1 MEAEH
6 MNDARKIDYRLRR
19 QSSKKWRSLL
29 SAMAKVLASQ
39 SDATTTKAAFRT
51 IGLTF
56 AGIVPLPPCRTV
68 EETQQAICGIW
79 QEMDWGTVLL
89 EEHGDTLRIVHH
101 SLGNGRLL
109 IDAFNGSTE
118 FWAAAFLEGVYQKW
132 LGDMSALTHLNVK
145 QIAEVDE
152 FGSVEYELSAT

>member
-1 MEAEH
+1 MEARH

-39 SDATTTKAAFRT
+39 IDTNNIRASFKT

-56 AGIVPLPPCRTV
+56 AGIVSLPSCKTI
-68 EETQQAICGIW
+68 EETQNAICTIW
-79 QEMDWGTVLL
+79 EEMDWGIVLL

-101 SLGNGRLL
+101 RLDNGRLL
-109 IDAFNGSTE
+109 IDAFNGATE
-118 FWAAAFLEGVYQKW
+118 SWAAAFMEGVYQKW
-132 LGDMSALTHLNVK
+132 LGDMSATTNLVVK
-145 QIAEVDE
+145 QISEVDE
-152 FGSVEYELSAT
+152 FGSAEYELSAA

>member
-1 MEAEH
+1 MEAKH

-29 SAMAKVLASQ
+29 SAMAKVLAAQ
-39 SDATTTKAAFRT
+39 TDASNTKAAFKS

-56 AGIVPLPPCRTV
+56 AAIVPLPPSKTI
-68 EETQQAICGIW
+68 EETQQAICNVW
-79 QEMDWGTVLL
+79 EEMDWGTVLL

-101 SLGNGRLL
+101 SLDNGRLL

-132 LGDMSALTHLNVK
+132 LGDMSVSTHLNVR
-145 QIAEVDE
+145 QISEVDE
-152 FGSVEYELSAT
+152 FGSVEYELSA

>member
-1 MEAEH
+1 MEAKH

-29 SAMAKVLASQ
+29 SAMAKVLVSQ
-39 SDATTTKAAFRT
+39 TDSNNTKAAFKA
-51 IGLTF
+51 IGITF
-56 AGIVPLPPCRTV
+56 AGIVQLSPSKTI
-68 EETQQAICGIW
+68 EETQQAICNVW
-79 QEMDWGTVLL
+79 EEMDWGTVLL

-101 SLGNGRLL
+101 SLDNGRLL

-132 LGDMSALTHLNVK
+132 LGDMSVSTHLNVK
-145 QIAEVDE
+145 QISEVDE
-152 FGSVEYELSAT
+152 FGSVEYELSA

>member
-1 MEAEH
+1 MEAKH

-29 SAMAKVLASQ
+29 SAMAKVLAAQ
-39 SDATTTKAAFRT
+39 TDAINTKAAFKS

-56 AGIVPLPPCRTV
+56 AAIVSLSPSKTI
-68 EETQQAICGIW
+68 EETQQAICNVW
-79 QEMDWGTVLL
+79 EEMDWGTVLL

-101 SLGNGRLL
+101 SLDNGRLL

-132 LGDMSALTHLNVK
+132 LGDMSVSTHLNVK
-145 QIAEVDE
+145 QISEVDE
-152 FGSVEYELSAT
+152 FGSVEYELSA